1 MVTETRDEATT
12 SRQVDIIDE
21 SIKDIRV
28 GLVGLGTVGSW
39 AAPLILKLGVKE
51 LEVWDDDMVAWANVD
66 CQLYGGDH
74 VHRPKAEVLN
84 EMLLAVG
91 HTRGH
96 TQLTIHQERFELP
109 KRGVTPPDV
118 LVSAVD
124 NWVGR
129 DAVLRWAA
137 RGSKAYIE
145 ARMMARWSVVHAIEP
160 TKANVKWMRGTFG
173 VDGEGPAVQ
182 CGNRGTAFLG
192 AKVGAEIAALIV
204 NVVNGEPLPREI
216 AYDLGLHMNVGGEE

>member
-1 MVTETRDEATT
+1 MVTEVDEATT
-12 SRQVDIIDE
+12 SRQTDIIDS
-21 SIKDIRV
+21 SISDLKV
-28 GLVGLGTVGSW
+28 GLIGLGTVGSW
-39 AAPLILKLGVKE
+39 AAPLILKLGVRE
-51 LEVWDDDMVAWANVD
+51 LEIWDDDTIEWANVD
-66 CQLYGGDH
+66 CQMYGGDH
-74 VHRPKAEVLN
+74 VDRSKAEVVN
-84 EMLLAVG
+84 ELLLTMG
-91 HTRGH
+91 HIHPH
-96 TQLTIHQERFELP
+96 TQLVINKGRFELP
-109 KRGVTPPDV
+109 KRGVIPPDV

-124 NWVGR
+124 NWAGR
-129 DAVLRWAA
+129 EAILSWAA

-160 TKANVKWMRGTFG
+160 SKANVKWMRGTFG

-204 NVVNGEPLPREI
+204 NVVNGEPLPRET